1 MSRKRVVVVGC
12 GGVGGV
18 IAARLTRA
26 GIDVTPVTGNEEIA
40 RALAERGFHITE
52 FDRSRWNVAPSRPP
66 VVALTGG
73 EPGAPFD
80 VAIMATKATTLIDA
94 VRATLP
100 HLAPGAPVITCQNG
114 LPEELA
120 ASAAGL
126 ERVLGC
132 VVVFGATMTAPG
144 EYQLTSKGA
153 LQLGRPS
160 PQSPQTA
167 PAAGLLEAVAPVQV
181 VHNLTGARWSKLAL
195 NCATSTIG
203 AIGGDR
209 LGPLLRRRF
218 VRRLVLEIW
227 TEVAAVALASRVRL
241 EPIGGTL
248 DIAKMALT
256 ATEQRMVVGSP
267 KLAWK
272 HAILVAVG
280 TKYRRMR
287 SSMLVALERG
297 RVPEIDYL
305 NGEVCRR
312 GEALGIPTP
321 VNDKLVATVK
331 AIHEGRE
338 KSSINLLKRAFQDT
352 VGARLAQAAAG
363 QLA

>member
-1 MSRKRVVVVGC
+1 MKKKRVVVVGC

-18 IAARLTRA
+18 VAARLTRA
-26 GIDVTPVTGNEEIA
+26 GVDVTPVTGNEEIA
-40 RALAERGFHITE
+40 RALAQNGFHITE

-66 VVALTGG
+66 VVALAGG

-80 VAIMATKATTLIDA
+80 VAIMCTKATTLVDA
-94 VRATLP
+94 TRAVLP
-100 HLAPGAPVITCQNG
+100 HLTPDAPIITCQNG

-120 ASAAGL
+120 AGQAGI

-167 PAAGLLEAVAPVQV
+167 PAAGLLEAVAPVTV
-181 VHNLTGARWSKLAL
+181 VHNLLGARWSKLAL

-218 VRRLVLEIW
+218 VRRLVLELW
-227 TEVAAVALASRVRL
+227 TEVAAVALASKVRL

-248 DIAKMALT
+248 DIRKMALT
-256 ATEQRMVVGSP
+256 STEQRLVLGSP

-287 SSMLVALERG
+287 SSMLIALERG

-312 GEALGIPTP
+312 GHDLGLPTP
-321 VNDKLVATVK
+321 VNDRLVTAVK
-331 AIHEGRE
+331 SIQEGRE
-338 KSSINLLKRAFQDT
+338 RSSIDLLKRVFQDT
-352 VGARLAQAAAG
+352 VGARLAAVVAG